1 MLQIQ
6 LISFFMFFTSLILLT
21 MITALLSVSSYY

>member
-1 MLQIQ
+1 MPLFVF
-6 LISFFMFFTSLILLT
+6 SFFMFFTSLILLT